1 VVQVFGAGH
10 AEQETRATSAM
21 LSVLSVVPEFSK
33 AVLKQFGAPAGK
45 VETFVETSFKTTDGP
60 MVRPDGLIRVK
71 GQRRTWVCLVEVKT
85 GCNLLD
91 REQLET
97 YLDIAKSNGFDALV
111 TFSNQYSPSAGVHP
125 IKVSGKKHAAWRCT
139 TCRGLL

>member
-1 VVQVFGAGH
+1 
-10 AEQETRATSAM
+10 M

-139 TCRGLL
+139 ACRGLL